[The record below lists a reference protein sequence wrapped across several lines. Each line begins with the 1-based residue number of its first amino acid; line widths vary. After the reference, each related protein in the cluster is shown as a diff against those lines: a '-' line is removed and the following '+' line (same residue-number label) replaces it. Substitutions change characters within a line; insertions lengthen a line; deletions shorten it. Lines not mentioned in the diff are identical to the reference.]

1 MRKQINYTY
10 FYREEFKMARDF
22 DNLDTFPKILRD
34 NALTFKDK
42 PSIREKEYGV
52 WQVITWGDFYN
63 KALVLAKG
71 FHSSGLKRG
80 DKLAIIGDN
89 RPNLYISIAAA
100 QILGAVP
107 VPCYQDSV
115 ADEIQYIL
123 DHAEVKIAV
132 VENQEQVDKLLEIK
146 DRLPILK
153 NIFYAD
159 PRGLEQYNEKEI
171 FSLDVLLNNEQAI
184 SLDLDE
190 EINKTS
196 KDDISI
202 MLYTSGTTGRPK
214 GVLLS
219 YNNIISLSSVACEI
233 ENTSP
238 DDEVVAYLPMAWVG
252 DNIFCVAQSY
262 IAGFCIN
269 CPESR
274 ETLTIDMRE
283 IGPTYYF
290 APPRVWEAMLTQ
302 LMVRM
307 QDASQVKLWVFNFFM
322 SIAKKW
328 GNLILDKK
336 RVPIT
341 ARILYGLG
349 YFFIYGPL
357 KNNLGLTRVRMAYT
371 AGEAMGPDTFLFY
384 RSLGINLKVLYG
396 QTEATVFVS
405 LHRDGDVDPN
415 TVGPAFPGVDIKIS
429 NGEVFYKGPGVFKG
443 YYKNEEA
450 TKETID
456 KDGWVKT
463 GDAGVIDNNGHLKII
478 DRAKD
483 VGKLNSGKM
492 FAPKYIENKLKF
504 CGIIKE
510 AVAFGDNKDYVTCFV
525 NIDLEAV
532 ASWAERNNVAY
543 SGYIDLAGQPAIY
556 DLISKEI
563 DKVNK
568 DLSQDPELYDSQI
581 KRFLILHKELD
592 ADDGELTRTNKVRRS
607 LISDRYGEL
616 VNAFYNNKDHCF
628 IETEVTFEDGKKGSI
643 SADLKIQDMNVY
655 DLKDKVA

>member
-1 MRKQINYTY
+1 MK
-10 FYREEFKMARDF
+10 RDF
-22 DNLDTFPKILRD
+22 VALDTFPKILKN
-34 NALTFKDK
+34 NAEIFKGR
-42 PSIREKEYGV
+42 PSIREKEYGI
-52 WQVITWGDFYN
+52 WQTTTWDAFYN
-63 KALVLAKG
+63 SALLLAEG
-71 FHSSGLKRG
+71 FYDSGLRRG
-80 DKLAIIGDN
+80 DKIAIIGDN
-89 RPNLYISIAAA
+89 RPNLYLSIASA
-100 QILGAVP
+100 QILGAIP

-115 ADEIQYIL
+115 ASEIEYIL
-123 DHAEVKIAV
+123 EHAEAKLAI

-146 DRLPILK
+146 EKLPLLK
-153 NIFYAD
+153 NIFYDD
-159 PRGLEQYNEKEI
+159 PRGLEKYDVKEI
-171 FSLDVLLNNEQAI
+171 CSLDIILDKNREMNI
-184 SLDLDE
+184 DLDK

-219 YNNIISLSSVACEI
+219 YNNIVSVTSIACEI
-233 ENTSP
+233 EKTGP

-262 IAGFCIN
+262 ISGFCIN

-274 ETLTIDMRE
+274 DTLTLDMRE

-290 APPRVWEAMLTQ
+290 APPRVWEGMHTQ

-307 QDASQVKLWVFNFFM
+307 QDASKVKLWAFNFFM
-322 SIAKKW
+322 KVAKKW
-328 GNLILDKK
+328 GNPILDKK
-336 RVPIT
+336 NVPIL
-341 ARILYGLG
+341 ARALYGLG
-349 YFFIYGPL
+349 YFLIYGPL

-415 TVGPAFPGVDIKIS
+415 TVGPAFPGVDIKVTD
-429 NGEVFYKGPGVFKG
+429 GEVFYKGSGVFKG
-443 YYKNEEA
+443 YYKNEDA

-456 KDGWVKT
+456 REGWVKT

-483 VGKLNSGKM
+483 VGKLNSGNM

-510 AVAFGDNKDYVTCFV
+510 AVAFGDNKDFVTCFV

-543 SGYIDLAGQPAIY
+543 SGYIDLAGQSSVY
-556 DLISKEI
+556 DLIAMEI
-563 DKVNK
+563 DKVNR
-568 DLSQDPELYDSQI
+568 DLSQDTELNDSQI

-592 ADDGELTRTNKVRRS
+592 ADDGELTRTNKVRRG
-607 LISDRYGEL
+607 LISERYCML
-616 VNAFYNNKDHCF
+616 VDAFYNNKNNCF
-628 IETEVTFEDGKKGSI
+628 IETEVTFEDGRKGSI
-643 SADLKIQDMNVY
+643 SADLKIKDMNIY
-655 DLKDKVA
+655 DLRDQVA

>member
-1 MRKQINYTY
+1 MT
-10 FYREEFKMARDF
+10 RDF
-22 DNLDTFPKILRD
+22 VALDTFPKILRD
-34 NALTFKDK
+34 NAAIFKGR
-42 PSIREKEYGV
+42 PSIREKEYGI
-52 WQVITWGDFYN
+52 WQIMTWNNFYDKALLLAEGFYN
-63 KALVLAKG
+63 
-71 FHSSGLKRG
+71 SGLRRG
-80 DKLAIIGDN
+80 DKIAIIGDN
-89 RPNLYISIAAA
+89 RPNLYLAIASA
-100 QILGAVP
+100 QILGAIP

-123 DHAEVKIAV
+123 EHAEAKLAV

-146 DRLPILK
+146 EKLPLLK
-153 NIFYAD
+153 NIFYSD
-159 PRGLEQYNEKEI
+159 PRGLEKYNEKI
-171 FSLDVLLNNEQAI
+171 VFSLETILKNSKEIDV
-184 SLDLDE
+184 DLDQ

-219 YNNIISLSSVACEI
+219 YNNIISVTSVACEI
-233 ENTSP
+233 EKTNP

-262 IAGFCIN
+262 ISGFCIN

-274 ETLTIDMRE
+274 DTLTLDMRE

-290 APPRVWEAMLTQ
+290 APPRVWEGMLTQ

-307 QDASQVKLWVFNFFM
+307 QDASKVKLWVFNFFM
-322 SIAKKW
+322 KTAKKW
-328 GNLILDKK
+328 GNLILDKEK
-336 RVPIT
+336 VPFA
-341 ARILYGLG
+341 ARMLYGLG
-349 YFFIYGPL
+349 YFLIYGPL

-415 TVGPAFPGVDIKIS
+415 TVGPAFPGVDIKITD
-429 NGEVFYKGPGVFKG
+429 GEVFYKGPGVFKG

-456 KDGWVKT
+456 KEGWVKT
-463 GDAGVIDNNGHLKII
+463 GDAGVIDSNGHLKII

-483 VGKLNSGKM
+483 VGKLNSGNM

-510 AVAFGDNKDYVTCFV
+510 AVAFGDNKDFVTCFI

-543 SGYIDLAGQPAIY
+543 SGYIDLAGQSTVY
-556 DLISKEI
+556 NLIASEI
-563 DKVNK
+563 DKVNR
-568 DLSQDPELYDSQI
+568 DLSQDTELNDSQI

-592 ADDGELTRTNKVRRS
+592 ADDGELTRTNKVRRG
-607 LISDRYGEL
+607 LISERYGML
-616 VNAFYNNKDHCF
+616 VDAFYNKENHCF
-628 IETEVTFEDGKKGSI
+628 IETEVTFEDGRKGSI

-655 DLKDKVA
+655 DLKDQVA

>member
-1 MRKQINYTY
+1 MP
-10 FYREEFKMARDF
+10 RDYIS
-22 DNLDTFPKILRD
+22 LDTFPKILRD
-34 NALTFKDK
+34 NSHVYKGK
-42 PSIREKEYGV
+42 PSIREKEYGI
-52 WQVITWGDFYN
+52 WQPISWDNFFN
-63 KALVLAKG
+63 KALLLADG
-71 FHSSGLKRG
+71 FRKKGLKRT
-80 DKLAIIGDN
+80 DKIAIIGDN
-89 RPNLYISIAAA
+89 RPNLYLSIAAA

-123 DHAEVKIAV
+123 EHAEVKIAI

-146 DRLPILK
+146 NRLPLL
-153 NIFYAD
+153 NSIFYDD
-159 PRGLEQYNEKEI
+159 PRGLEKYNEKEV
-171 FSLDVLLNNEQAI
+171 FSLAVILNNKESTNI
-184 SLDLDE
+184 NLDE

-196 KDDISI
+196 KDDIAI

-219 YNNIISLSSVACEI
+219 YYNIISVTSVACEL
-233 ENTSP
+233 EKTTFN
-238 DDEVVAYLPMAWVG
+238 DEVVAYLPMAWVG

-262 IAGFCIN
+262 ISGFCIN

-274 ETLTIDMRE
+274 DTLTIDMRE

-290 APPRVWEAMLTQ
+290 APPRVWEGMLTQ

-307 QDASQVKLWVFNFFM
+307 QDAAKIKLWIFNYFM
-322 SIAKKW
+322 KIAKKW
-328 GNLILDKK
+328 GNAILDNKN
-336 RVPIT
+336 VPIT
-341 ARILYGLG
+341 SRLLYGLG
-349 YFFIYGPL
+349 YFLVYGPL

-415 TVGPAFPGVDIKIS
+415 TVGPVFPGVDIKIED
-429 NGEVFYKGPGVFKG
+429 GEVFYKGPGVFKG
-443 YYKNEEA
+443 YYKNEAA
-450 TKETID
+450 TKETVD
-456 KDGWVKT
+456 AKGWVKT
-463 GDAGVIDNNGHLKII
+463 GDAGVIDSNGHLKII

-492 FAPKYIENKLKF
+492 FAPKYLENKLKF

-510 AVAFGDNKDYVTCFV
+510 AVAFGDNKNFVTCFV

-532 ASWAERNNVAY
+532 ASWAERNNIAY
-543 SGYIDLAGQPAIY
+543 SGYIDLAAQPVIY

-607 LISDRYGEL
+607 LISDRYGKL
-616 VNAFYNNKDHCF
+616 VKALYNNEDHCF
-628 IETEVTFEDGKKGSI
+628 IETEVTFEDGRKGSI
-643 SADLKIQDMNVY
+643 SADLKIQDMDVY

>member
-1 MRKQINYTY
+1 MK
-10 FYREEFKMARDF
+10 RDF
-22 DNLDTFPKILRD
+22 VALDTFPKILRN
-34 NALTFKDK
+34 NAEVFKGR
-42 PSIREKEYGV
+42 PSIREKEYGI
-52 WQVITWGDFYN
+52 WQITTWDAFYN
-63 KALVLAKG
+63 RALLLAEG
-71 FHSSGLKRG
+71 FYASGLRRG
-80 DKLAIIGDN
+80 DKIAIIGDN
-89 RPNLYISIAAA
+89 RPNLYLSIASA
-100 QILGAVP
+100 QILGAIP

-115 ADEIQYIL
+115 ASEIEYIL
-123 DHAEVKIAV
+123 EHAEAKLAI

-146 DRLPILK
+146 EKLPLLK
-153 NIFYAD
+153 NIFYDD
-159 PRGLEQYNEKEI
+159 PRGLEKYDVKEI
-171 FSLDVLLNNEQAI
+171 CSLDIILDKNREMNI
-184 SLDLDE
+184 DLDK

-219 YNNIISLSSVACEI
+219 YNNIVSVTSIACEI
-233 ENTSP
+233 EKTGP

-262 IAGFCIN
+262 ISGFCIN

-274 ETLTIDMRE
+274 DTLTLDMRE

-290 APPRVWEAMLTQ
+290 APPRVWEGMLTQ

-307 QDASQVKLWVFNFFM
+307 QDASKVKLWAFNFFM
-322 SIAKKW
+322 KIAKKW
-328 GNLILDKK
+328 GNPILDKK
-336 RVPIT
+336 NVPIL
-341 ARILYGLG
+341 ARALYGLG
-349 YFFIYGPL
+349 YFLIYGPL

-415 TVGPAFPGVDIKIS
+415 TVGPAFPGVDIKIAD
-429 NGEVFYKGPGVFKG
+429 GEVFYKGSGVFKG
-443 YYKNEEA
+443 YYKNEDA

-456 KDGWVKT
+456 KEGWVKT

-483 VGKLNSGKM
+483 VGKLNSGNM

-510 AVAFGDNKDYVTCFV
+510 AVAFGDNKDFVTCFV
-525 NIDLEAV
+525 NIDLDAV

-543 SGYIDLAGQPAIY
+543 SGYIDLAGQSSVY
-556 DLISKEI
+556 DLIAMEI
-563 DKVNK
+563 DKVNR
-568 DLSQDPELYDSQI
+568 DLSQDTELNDSQI

-592 ADDGELTRTNKVRRS
+592 ADDGELTRTNKVRRG
-607 LISDRYGEL
+607 LISERYCML
-616 VNAFYNNKDHCF
+616 VDAFYNNKNNCF
-628 IETEVTFEDGKKGSI
+628 IETEVTFEDGRKGSI
-643 SADLKIQDMNVY
+643 SADLKIKDMNIY
-655 DLKDKVA
+655 DLRDQVA

>member
-1 MRKQINYTY
+1 MP
-10 FYREEFKMARDF
+10 RDYIS
-22 DNLDTFPKILRD
+22 LDTFPKILRD
-34 NALTFKDK
+34 NALIFKGK
-42 PSIREKEYGV
+42 PSIREKEYGI
-52 WQVITWGDFYN
+52 WQPISWDNFFN
-63 KALVLAKG
+63 KALLLADG
-71 FHSSGLKRG
+71 FRKKGLKRT
-80 DKLAIIGDN
+80 DKIAIIGDN
-89 RPNLYISIAAA
+89 RPNLYLSIAAA

-123 DHAEVKIAV
+123 EHAEVKIAI

-146 DRLPILK
+146 NRLPLL
-153 NIFYAD
+153 NSIFYDD
-159 PRGLEQYNEKEI
+159 PRGLEKYNEKEVS
-171 FSLDVLLNNEQAI
+171 SLAVILNNKESTNI
-184 SLDLDE
+184 NLDE

-196 KDDISI
+196 KDDIAI

-219 YNNIISLSSVACEI
+219 YYNIISVTSVACEL
-233 ENTSP
+233 EKTTFN
-238 DDEVVAYLPMAWVG
+238 DEVVAYLPMAWVG

-262 IAGFCIN
+262 ISGFCIN

-274 ETLTIDMRE
+274 DTLTIDMRE

-290 APPRVWEAMLTQ
+290 APPRVWEGMLTQ

-307 QDASQVKLWVFNFFM
+307 QDAAKIKLWIFNYFM
-322 SIAKKW
+322 KIAKKW
-328 GNLILDKK
+328 GNAILDNKN
-336 RVPIT
+336 VPIT
-341 ARILYGLG
+341 SRLLYGLG
-349 YFFIYGPL
+349 YFLVYGPL

-415 TVGPAFPGVDIKIS
+415 TVGPVFPGVDIKIED
-429 NGEVFYKGPGVFKG
+429 GEVFYKGPGVFKG
-443 YYKNEEA
+443 YYKNEAA
-450 TKETID
+450 TKETVD
-456 KDGWVKT
+456 AKGWVKT
-463 GDAGVIDNNGHLKII
+463 GDAGVIDSNGHLKII

-492 FAPKYIENKLKF
+492 FAPKYLENKLKF

-510 AVAFGDNKDYVTCFV
+510 AVAFGDNKNFVTCFV

-532 ASWAERNNVAY
+532 ASWAERNNIAY
-543 SGYIDLAGQPAIY
+543 SGYIDLAAQPAIY

-607 LISDRYGEL
+607 LISDRYGKL
-616 VNAFYNNKDHCF
+616 VKALYNNEEHCF
-628 IETEVTFEDGKKGSI
+628 IETEVTFEDGRKGSI
-643 SADLKIQDMNVY
+643 SADLKIQDMDVY

>member
-1 MRKQINYTY
+1 MT
-10 FYREEFKMARDF
+10 RDF
-22 DNLDTFPKILRD
+22 VALDTFPKILKN
-34 NALTFKDK
+34 NAEIFKGR
-42 PSIREKEYGV
+42 PSIREKEYGI
-52 WQVITWGDFYN
+52 WQTTTWDAFYN
-63 KALVLAKG
+63 RALLLAEG
-71 FHSSGLKRG
+71 FYDSGLRRG
-80 DKLAIIGDN
+80 DKIAIIGDN
-89 RPNLYISIAAA
+89 RPNLYLSIASA
-100 QILGAVP
+100 QILGAIP

-115 ADEIQYIL
+115 ASEIEYIL
-123 DHAEVKIAV
+123 EHAEAKLAI

-146 DRLPILK
+146 EKLPLLK
-153 NIFYAD
+153 NIFYDD
-159 PRGLEQYNEKEI
+159 PRGLEKYDVKEI
-171 FSLDVLLNNEQAI
+171 CSLDVILDKNREMNI
-184 SLDLDE
+184 DLDK

-219 YNNIISLSSVACEI
+219 YNNIVSVTSIACEI
-233 ENTSP
+233 EKTGP

-262 IAGFCIN
+262 ISGFCIN

-274 ETLTIDMRE
+274 DTLTLDMRE

-290 APPRVWEAMLTQ
+290 APPRVWEGMLTQ

-307 QDASQVKLWVFNFFM
+307 QDASKVKLWAFNFFM
-322 SIAKKW
+322 KVAKKW
-328 GNLILDKK
+328 GNPILDKK
-336 RVPIT
+336 NVPIL
-341 ARILYGLG
+341 ARLLYGLG
-349 YFFIYGPL
+349 YFLIYGPL

-415 TVGPAFPGVDIKIS
+415 TVGPAFPGVDIKVTD
-429 NGEVFYKGPGVFKG
+429 GEVFYKGSGVFKG
-443 YYKNEEA
+443 YYKNEDA

-456 KDGWVKT
+456 KEGWVKT

-483 VGKLNSGKM
+483 VGKLNSGNM

-510 AVAFGDNKDYVTCFV
+510 AVAFGDNKDFVTCFV

-543 SGYIDLAGQPAIY
+543 SGYIDLAGQSSVY
-556 DLISKEI
+556 DLIAMEI
-563 DKVNK
+563 DKVNR
-568 DLSQDPELYDSQI
+568 DLSQDTELNDSQI

-592 ADDGELTRTNKVRRS
+592 ADDGELTRTNKVRRG
-607 LISDRYGEL
+607 LISERYCML
-616 VNAFYNNKDHCF
+616 VDAFYNNKNNCF
-628 IETEVTFEDGKKGSI
+628 IETEVTFEDGRKGSI
-643 SADLKIQDMNVY
+643 SADLKIKDMNIY
-655 DLKDKVA
+655 DLRDQVA

>member
-1 MRKQINYTY
+1 MT
-10 FYREEFKMARDF
+10 RDF
-22 DNLDTFPKILRD
+22 VALDTFPKILRD
-34 NALTFKDK
+34 NAAIFKGR
-42 PSIREKEYGV
+42 PSIREKEYGI
-52 WQVITWGDFYN
+52 WQITTWNNFFDKALLLAEGFYN
-63 KALVLAKG
+63 
-71 FHSSGLKRG
+71 SGLRRG
-80 DKLAIIGDN
+80 DKIAIIGDN
-89 RPNLYISIAAA
+89 RPNLYLAIASA
-100 QILGAVP
+100 QILGAIP

-123 DHAEVKIAV
+123 EHAEAKLAV

-146 DRLPILK
+146 EKLPLLK
-153 NIFYAD
+153 NIFYSD
-159 PRGLEQYNEKEI
+159 PRGLEKYNEKI
-171 FSLDVLLNNEQAI
+171 VFSLETILKNSKEIDV
-184 SLDLDE
+184 DLDQ

-219 YNNIISLSSVACEI
+219 YNNIISVTSVACEI
-233 ENTSP
+233 EKTNP

-262 IAGFCIN
+262 ISGFCIN

-274 ETLTIDMRE
+274 DTLTLDMRE

-290 APPRVWEAMLTQ
+290 APPRVWEGMLTQ

-307 QDASQVKLWVFNFFM
+307 QDASKVKLWVFNFFM
-322 SIAKKW
+322 KTAKKW
-328 GNLILDKK
+328 GNLILDKEK
-336 RVPIT
+336 VPFA
-341 ARILYGLG
+341 ARMLYGLG
-349 YFFIYGPL
+349 YFLIYGPL

-415 TVGPAFPGVDIKIS
+415 TVGPAFPGVDIKITD
-429 NGEVFYKGPGVFKG
+429 GEVFYKGPGVFKG

-456 KDGWVKT
+456 KEGWVKT
-463 GDAGVIDNNGHLKII
+463 GDAGVIDSNGHLKII

-483 VGKLNSGKM
+483 VGKLNSGNM

-510 AVAFGDNKDYVTCFV
+510 AVAFGDNKDFVTCFI

-543 SGYIDLAGQPAIY
+543 SGYIDLAGQSTVY
-556 DLISKEI
+556 NLIASEI
-563 DKVNK
+563 DKVNR
-568 DLSQDPELYDSQI
+568 DLSQDTELNDSQI

-592 ADDGELTRTNKVRRS
+592 ADDGELTRTNKVRRG
-607 LISDRYGEL
+607 LISERYGML
-616 VNAFYNNKDHCF
+616 VDAFYNKENHCF
-628 IETEVTFEDGKKGSI
+628 IETEVTFEDGRKGSI

-655 DLKDKVA
+655 DLKDQVA

>member
-1 MRKQINYTY
+1 MT
-10 FYREEFKMARDF
+10 RDF
-22 DNLDTFPKILRD
+22 VALDTFPKILRD
-34 NALTFKDK
+34 NAAIFKGR
-42 PSIREKEYGV
+42 PSIREKEYGI
-52 WQVITWGDFYN
+52 WQITTWNNFFDKALLLAEGFYN
-63 KALVLAKG
+63 
-71 FHSSGLKRG
+71 SGLRRG
-80 DKLAIIGDN
+80 DKIAIIGDN
-89 RPNLYISIAAA
+89 RPNLYLAIASA
-100 QILGAVP
+100 QILGAIP

-123 DHAEVKIAV
+123 EHAEAKLAV

-146 DRLPILK
+146 EKLPLLK
-153 NIFYAD
+153 HIFYSD
-159 PRGLEQYNEKEI
+159 PRGLEKYNEKI
-171 FSLDVLLNNEQAI
+171 VFSLETILKNSKEIDV
-184 SLDLDE
+184 DLDQ

-219 YNNIISLSSVACEI
+219 YNNIISVTSVACEI
-233 ENTSP
+233 EKTNP

-262 IAGFCIN
+262 ISGFCIN

-274 ETLTIDMRE
+274 DTLTLDMRE

-290 APPRVWEAMLTQ
+290 APPRVWEGMLTQ

-307 QDASQVKLWVFNFFM
+307 QDASKVKLWVFNFFM
-322 SIAKKW
+322 KTAKKW
-328 GNLILDKK
+328 GNLILDKEK
-336 RVPIT
+336 VPFA
-341 ARILYGLG
+341 ARMLYGLG
-349 YFFIYGPL
+349 YFLIYGPL

-415 TVGPAFPGVDIKIS
+415 TVGPAFPGVNIKITD
-429 NGEVFYKGPGVFKG
+429 GEVFYKGPGVFKG

-456 KDGWVKT
+456 KEGWVKT
-463 GDAGVIDNNGHLKII
+463 GDAGVIDSNGHLKII

-483 VGKLNSGKM
+483 VGKLNSGNM

-510 AVAFGDNKDYVTCFV
+510 AVAFGDNKDFVTCFI

-543 SGYIDLAGQPAIY
+543 SGYIDLAGQSTVY
-556 DLISKEI
+556 NLIASEI
-563 DKVNK
+563 DKVNR
-568 DLSQDPELYDSQI
+568 DLSQDTELNDSQI

-592 ADDGELTRTNKVRRS
+592 ADDGELTRTNKVRRG
-607 LISDRYGEL
+607 LISERYGML
-616 VNAFYNNKDHCF
+616 VDAFYNRENHCF
-628 IETEVTFEDGKKGSI
+628 IETEVTFEDGRKGSI

-655 DLKDKVA
+655 DLKDQVA